1 MKKNSGFERFYTEKK
16 GAAKK
21 EQFRQEKRKWK
32 KERQEDG
39 DRKIA
44 SWPAIASPPIHVDR

>member
-1 MKKNSGFERFYTEKK
+1 MNKKSGFERFFKVKK

-32 KERQEDG
+32 KERAEDIEK
-39 DRKIA
+39 RKQA
-44 SWPAIASPPIHVDR
+44 SIEK